1 MDEYKEVREAIA
13 WYLWNQRWPIG
24 RPTEKYYRW
33 AEDILGLPGIAVLS
47 EDQKHPS
54 SPWPSGCD
62 LAAGFIRGT
71 TIMWLDG
78 FRRIVEKP
86 EVEHE

>member
-1 MDEYKEVREAIA
+1 MSYEEVREVLIWQVCQRNGWERDSEDAELAIEEVDWWLA
-13 WYLWNQRWPIG
+13 SPH
-24 RPTEKYYRW
+24 
-33 AEDILGLPGIAVLS
+33 IAVLS

-78 FRRIVEKP
+78 YRRIVEKP
-86 EVEHE
+86 